1 MFFTVESIEVGYCKV
16 VFFAVGSIEVGY
28 SKSSLSGG
36 GVDGLVLLHYA
47 TDNSLKLKFKIF
59 L

>member
-1 MFFTVESIEVGYCKV
+1 MFFTVESIEVGYSKV

-36 GVDGLVLLHYA
+36 GVGGLVLP
-47 TDNSLKLKFKIF
+47 
-59 L
+59 